1 MKEPL
6 YDSYVYKSKCKYKIC
21 GAENYL
27 LPDSATSPKYRSQS
41 QLILSTYK
49 VI

>member
-6 YDSYVYKSKCKYKIC
+6 YDSYVYKSKCKCKIC
-21 GAENYL
+21 GAENYSS
-27 LPDSATSPKYRSQS
+27 PDSATSPKYRSPS
-41 QLILSTYK
+41 QLLLSTYK